1 MKPIV
6 IVGAGAL
13 GSHLVLLAR
22 NWKHPLTVIDFDRV
36 EQRNV
41 QSQFHTAMTLRLAKT
56 ASLQRSMQGLFGRQ
70 IQAFPREVNPDNVAA
85 LLGEAALVIDCTDN
99 LKARQTIQTF
109 VREKGIPC
117 LHGALSA
124 AGDFGMAVWTED
136 FLPDSEA
143 GLGGGHTCENGDQLP
158 FFALAA
164 AQVTLV
170 AQEFL
175 ATGQKRSYQ
184 FTAHSVLRIG

>member
-1 MKPIV
+1 MKPVV

-13 GSHLVLLAR
+13 GSHVVLLAR
-22 NWKHPLTVIDFDRV
+22 NWKHPLVVIDFDRV

-41 QSQFHTAMTLRLAKT
+41 ESQFHTRMTLRKSKVL
-56 ASLQRSMQGLFGRQ
+56 SLQQSMQGLFGTT
-70 IQAFPREVNPDNVAA
+70 IQVNPRELGPDNVDA
-85 LLGEAALVIDCTDN
+85 LLNDARLVIDCTDN
-99 LKARQTIQTF
+99 LKARQTIQNHC
-109 VREKGIPC
+109 RLLRIPC

-124 AGDFGMAVWTED
+124 AGDFGLAVWTED
-136 FLPDSEA
+136 FVPDSEA
-143 GLGGGHTCENGDQLP
+143 GTTGHTCENGMQLP

-164 AQVTLV
+164 AQVALV

-175 ATGQKRSYQ
+175 ITDRKQSFQ